1 MMSVSCGEWRW
12 PKSVVNGLAGME
24 VRGAG
29 KVREMEA
36 RVLFLVANQ
45 DLGNIKQK
53 LTEISDAQTVASEL
67 GLDEIRVIRIIYAE
81 DLLSSPVRLPRR

>member
-1 MMSVSCGEWRW
+1 MSVRCGEWRW

-45 DLGNIKQK
+45 LIPYDLEETLGMPG
-53 LTEISDAQTVASEL
+53 DAPDGPDGPVSKPA
-67 GLDEIRVIRIIYAE
+67 R
-81 DLLSSPVRLPRR
+81 SSSCAMAPRRS